1 MPDLFNTP
9 EPPKPAKKK
18 YYKGSKGKFTNKEN
32 ALFYELEKERDK
44 YKTNYDFYKRQNE
57 RLIKDV
63 ISEKQRAD
71 KLQAQ
76 INQLLKSG
84 N

>member
-9 EPPKPAKKK
+9 EPPPPPKKK
-18 YYKGSKGKFTNKEN
+18 YYKGSKGKFTNKDT
-32 ALFYELEKERDK
+32 ARIYEIEKERDK
-44 YKTNYDFYKRQNE
+44 YKTNYHFYKRQAE
-57 RLIKDV
+57 RLV
-63 ISEKQRAD
+63 QEVNQEKQRSE

-76 INQLLKSG
+76 INSLTKDG